1 MRVVALIRWIIY
13 LKKSRQFLIEN
24 SVFSGGKD
32 STYNMIQCVRNGH
45 ELVALAN
52 LHPKKD
58 IGKKWIFL
66 LEKWFSFWFW

>member
-1 MRVVALIRWIIY
+1 VNGFVFTYFQYEQTVL
-13 LKKSRQFLIEN
+13 L
-24 SVFSGGKD
+24 FSGGKD

-58 IGKKWIFL
+58 IGKND
-66 LEKWFSFWFW
+66 

>member
-1 MRVVALIRWIIY
+1 VNNLLEKY
-13 LKKSRQFLIEN
+13 PLKKN

-52 LHPKKD
+52 LHPKEN
-58 IGKKWIFL
+58 IGKKMNYSIRKMIFH
-66 LEKWFSFWFW
+66 FGFDR

>member
-1 MRVVALIRWIIY
+1 MRVVALIRWMILFSY
-13 LKKSRQFLIEN
+13 LTNN

-45 ELVALAN
+45 EIVALAN

-58 IGKKWIFL
+58 IGKNNLHKITII
-66 LEKWFSFWFW
+66 FSF